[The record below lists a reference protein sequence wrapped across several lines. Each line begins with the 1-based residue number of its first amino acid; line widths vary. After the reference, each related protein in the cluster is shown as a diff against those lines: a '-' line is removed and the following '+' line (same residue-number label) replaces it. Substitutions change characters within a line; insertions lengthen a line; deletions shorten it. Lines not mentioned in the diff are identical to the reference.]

1 MVHSS
6 APQIYILIKSLHGRF
21 DSMKIIFRRGN
32 KEENVVVL
40 EFFLVTT
47 ILAGTLMRAS
57 A

>member
-1 MVHSS
+1 MAHSF
-6 APQIYILIKSLHGRF
+6 PQIYVLIKRLHGRF

-32 KEENVVVL
+32 KEENVVVF

-47 ILAGTLMRAS
+47 FLAGTLMRAS